1 MVPNKIPSIM
11 RTLIPLRLSLD
22 SASQLC
28 KFLLNGS
35 LADFTSQVDLQ
46 GMAILSGNKASP
58 HAIWL
63 PYKRVT
69 SGHIFKNIYSQELFN
84 ASLWSNRQPSMN
96 KNCLVCNVKGCHSE
110 DCNIKQFF
118 FCSIDQWPVVAK
130 LRGLCRDTPLSLAY
144 YPSYKLGSF
153 AWVSIGG
160 TYITFNITSQTWK
173 VAVADNI
180 VSGEILAPYESFLT
194 GKQLWTIRNSL
205 NYYAAKAV
213 EIWVSLATCSDNYFN
228 CDTGECVLMYS
239 KCDGRNECGDGSDE
253 LHCKFVQLP
262 DNYNKEI
269 SPRYSDESKAQVN
282 ISFEVINVLYVN
294 EEIGKM
300 RIKFMLSAAWNDYR
314 LHFLDLWNITSLNT
328 IRQDEM
334 EAIWQPILNFDN
346 AEQELFDYN
355 LKTEISVIWHDSA
368 PFSLSPPSELYKANE
383 YYGAFSSLY
392 QRSVIR
398 FV

>member
-1 MVPNKIPSIM
+1 
-11 RTLIPLRLSLD
+11 
-22 SASQLC
+22 
-28 KFLLNGS
+28 
-35 LADFTSQVDLQ
+35 
-46 GMAILSGNKASP
+46 
-58 HAIWL
+58 
-63 PYKRVT
+63 
-69 SGHIFKNIYSQELFN
+69 
-84 ASLWSNRQPSMN
+84 
-96 KNCLVCNVKGCHSE
+96 
-110 DCNIKQFF
+110 
-118 FCSIDQWPVVAK
+118 
-130 LRGLCRDTPLSLAY
+130 
-144 YPSYKLGSF
+144 
-153 AWVSIGG
+153 
-160 TYITFNITSQTWK
+160 
-173 VAVADNI
+173 
-180 VSGEILAPYESFLT
+180 
-194 GKQLWTIRNSL
+194 
-205 NYYAAKAV
+205 
-213 EIWVSLATCSDNYFN
+213 
-228 CDTGECVLMYS
+228 MYS

-355 LKTEISVIWHDSA
+355 LRTEISVILNDSA
-368 PFSLSPPSELYKANE
+368 PPSLSPPSELYKAYE
-383 YYGAFSSLY
+383 YNGIFSSLY